1 MRYWPGAPHRR
12 PGDQIIFN
20 WTTNAFSLVHVASGV
35 ADSLALPSG
44 PYDFSVIKFAPE
56 GDRIL
61 LSGSDLNSGAT
72 SLWSMRADG
81 SDLQLLV
88 NGTDWGD
95 WQPVPT
101 AR

>member
-1 MRYWPGAPHRR
+1 MV
-12 PGDQIIFN
+12 DI
-20 WTTNAFSLVHVASGV
+20 ASGV
-35 ADSLALPSG
+35 VASLAIPNE
-44 PYDFSVIKFAPE
+44 PYDFSVIRFSPE

-61 LSGSDLNSGAT
+61 LSGSDPNSGAT

-88 NGTDWGD
+88 YGTDWGD